1 MTILILSLYNSIS
14 LYYSSHENKIYK
26 GLHLLCCYINISL
39 VCVLMFTYIGY
50 GFMVYNMKNQNL
62 DKPLLNITGS
72 QNLLNTIVTF
82 ISYGLDNLSQESGIK
97 LIKAKTSK
105 FINIHELIFS
115 LVSKIFLSTYIALVL
130 TFLGNTLFK
139 NSDNKE

>member
-1 MTILILSLYNSIS
+1 
-14 LYYSSHENKIYK
+14 
-26 GLHLLCCYINISL
+26 
-39 VCVLMFTYIGY
+39 
-50 GFMVYNMKNQNL
+50 MVYNMKNQNL